1 GLLMAAELAPNV
13 RKHVDPAS
21 PVPVRMM
28 AARALV
34 PLAPSDMLTALF
46 LLTSDAD
53 EKVRATAVETA
64 AKLPDKILS
73 SALRDEELPP
83 PVLGWFLDRLATQDV
98 YAEMLIHNPATPD
111 DAVARA
117 AMHCSVR
124 TAETIGQNQ
133 LRLLR
138 HEDIVRQLC
147 LNTGLR
153 GALIDGVCDFGVRS
167 GLILADVAQMRA
179 ARIRIFGPAAAEAP
193 PDPGPT
199 ADEIIAE
206 YGELGDENAP
216 PMEEGKR
223 LTLAQRIM
231 KMSIA
236 EKIKLATKGN
246 KEARSHLLRDSNKL
260 VSVAVIRS
268 PKITD
273 GEILAVANN
282 RAAQDEVLRVVYNN
296 REWLKAYPVKLA
308 LTKNPKVP
316 LPVALKFLAQL
327 RESEVKELTKN
338 KNAPSGVQ
346 RMARKMLEKK
356 NAPKQEKS

>member
-1 GLLMAAELAPNV
+1 MDRAELAPTV
-13 RKHVDPAS
+13 KKHVDPGA
-21 PVPVRMM
+21 PLPLRMM
-28 AARALV
+28 AAKALV
-34 PLAPSDMLTALF
+34 PLAPADMVTALF
-46 LLTSDAD
+46 LLVSDAD
-53 EKVRATAVETA
+53 EKVRTTAVETA
-64 AKLPDKILS
+64 TKLPDRILS
-73 SALRDEELPP
+73 SALRDEEVKP

-98 YAEMLIHNPATPD
+98 YAEMLVLNASTPD

-117 AMHCSVR
+117 AAHCSAR
-124 TAETIGQNQ
+124 LAETIGQNQ

-138 HEDIVRQLC
+138 HEDVVRQLC
-147 LNTGLR
+147 RNPAASP
-153 GALIDGVCDFGVRS
+153 ALIDMVCDFCVRS
-167 GLILADVAQMRA
+167 GLGLTDVEPMRQ
-179 ARIRIFGPAAAEAP
+179 ARIRVFGPEAAEAP
-193 PDPGPT
+193 PDLGPT

-206 YGELGDENAP
+206 YQELADENAP

-246 KEARSHLLRDSNKL
+246 KEARSYLLRDSNKL
-260 VSVAVIRS
+260 VAVAVIRS

-282 RAAQDEVLRVVYNN
+282 RAALDDVLRVVYSN
-296 REWLKAYPVKLA
+296 REWLKMYPVKLA

-316 LPVALKFLAQL
+316 LPVAMKFLAQL

-338 KNAPSGVQ
+338 KNVPSGVQ
-346 RMARKMLEKK
+346 LMARKMMDKK
-356 NAPKQEKS
+356 NTPTKREK

>member
-1 GLLMAAELAPNV
+1 MAELAPNV
-13 RKHVDPAS
+13 KKHVDPAA
-21 PVPVRMM
+21 PVALRMM
-28 AARALV
+28 AAKALV

-46 LLTSDAD
+46 LLTSDVD
-53 EKVRATAVETA
+53 EKVRSIAVESA
-64 AKLPDKILS
+64 SKLPDRILS
-73 SALRDEELPP
+73 SALRDEELLP

-98 YAEMLIHNPATPD
+98 YAEMLILNPTTPD

-117 AMHCSVR
+117 ASHCSAR

-138 HEDIVRQLC
+138 YEDIVRQLC
-147 LNTGLR
+147 LNRNVGP
-153 GALIDGVCDFGVRS
+153 ALSDGVCDFCVRS
-167 GLILADVAQMRA
+167 GLILAEVPQMRQ
-179 ARIRIFGPAAAEAP
+179 ARIRVFGPEAAEAP
-193 PDPGPT
+193 PNLGPT

-206 YGELGDENAP
+206 YAELADENAP

-231 KMSIA
+231 GMSIA

-246 KEARSHLLRDSNKL
+246 KEARSYLLRDSNKL

-273 GEILAVANN
+273 GEVLAVANN
-282 RAAQDEVLRVVYNN
+282 RAAQDDVLRVVCNN
-296 REWLKAYPVKLA
+296 REWLKMYPVKLA

-316 LPVALKFLAQL
+316 LPVAMKFLAQL
-327 RESEVKELTKN
+327 RESEVKDLAKN
-338 KNAPSGVQ
+338 KNVPSGIQVL
-346 RMARKMLEKK
+346 ARKMLEKK
-356 NAPKQEKS
+356 NAPKQEKG

>member
-1 GLLMAAELAPNV
+1 MDTAELAPTV
-13 RKHVDPAS
+13 KKHVDPGA
-21 PVPVRMM
+21 PVPLRMM
-28 AARALV
+28 AAKALV
-34 PLAPSDMLTALF
+34 PLAPPDMVTALF
-46 LLTSDAD
+46 LLVSDAD
-53 EKVRATAVETA
+53 EKVRTTAVETA
-64 AKLPDKILS
+64 TKLPDRILS
-73 SALRDEELPP
+73 SALRDEEVKP

-98 YAEMLIHNPATPD
+98 YAEMLVLNASTPD

-117 AMHCSVR
+117 VAHCSAR
-124 TAETIGQNQ
+124 LAETIGQNQ

-147 LNTGLR
+147 RNPAATP
-153 GALIDGVCDFGVRS
+153 ALVALVCDFCVRS
-167 GLILADVAQMRA
+167 GLGLTDVEQMRQ
-179 ARIRIFGPAAAEAP
+179 ARIRLFGPEAADAP
-193 PDPGPT
+193 PDLGPT

-206 YGELGDENAP
+206 YQELADENAP

-246 KEARSHLLRDSNKL
+246 KEARSYLLRDSNKL
-260 VSVAVIRS
+260 VAVAVIRS

-282 RAAQDEVLRVVYNN
+282 RASLDEVLRVVYSN
-296 REWLKAYPVKLA
+296 REWLKMYPVKLA

-316 LPVALKFLAQL
+316 LPVAMKFLAQL
-327 RESEVKELTKN
+327 RESEVKDLAHN
-338 KNAPSGVQ
+338 KNVPSGVQ
-346 RMARKMLEKK
+346 ILARKMMDKK
-356 NAPKQEKS
+356 NSPKPVK

>member
-1 GLLMAAELAPNV
+1 MAELAPTV
-13 RKHVDPAS
+13 KKHVDPAA
-21 PVPVRMM
+21 PVPMRMM
-28 AARALV
+28 AAKALV

-53 EKVRATAVETA
+53 EKVRSTAVESA
-64 AKLPDKILS
+64 SKLPDRILS

-83 PVLGWFLDRLATQDV
+83 PVLGWFLDRFGNQDV
-98 YAEMLIHNPATPD
+98 YAEMLILNAATPD

-117 AMHCSVR
+117 ASHCSVR
-124 TAETIGQNQ
+124 TAEIIGQNQ

-138 HEDIVRQLC
+138 QEDIVRQLC
-147 LNTGLR
+147 RNTALR

-167 GLILADVAQMRA
+167 GLILADVPQMRA
-179 ARIRIFGPAAAEAP
+179 ARIRIFGPEAAEAP

-206 YGELGDENAP
+206 YAELADENAP

-223 LTLAQRIM
+223 MTLAQRIM

-246 KEARSHLLRDSNKL
+246 KEARSYLLRDSNKL

-282 RAAQDEVLRVVYNN
+282 RAAQDDVLRVVYNK
-296 REWLKAYPVKLA
+296 RDWLKMYPVKLA

-338 KNAPSGVQ
+338 KNVPSGVQ
-346 RMARKMLEKK
+346 LQARKMLDKK
-356 NAPKQEKS
+356 NAPKKEQK